1 MFQEEP
7 NILEILDL
15 VEWQKIQDA
24 FANALEVTL
33 QTVFLKGDLL
43 TVPSRTGRLQNEIIE
58 QAANVETFCK
68 DCFLANGAN
77 NPSNIKEI
85 SEFKC
90 PLGLSIF
97 AVPIMAVRDII
108 VAHVI
113 VGPLI
118 LKTRKSPAEYEAD
131 AKKLGVPYDS
141 LMDALIEINVFTYNR
156 VHFITDLITR
166 IFSYISQTAYHK
178 KRLGEIAPKI
188 AEMDPM
194 FSRYY
199 EEKILNALLNA
210 CALALDADSGSVMI
224 LDKKTNSLHIKVSQK
239 IDKDIV
245 DNTNVKIGEGIAGLV
260 AATAQ
265 PLILPKDGDKKGI
278 SDKLKRKNIKSSMVV
293 PLGKVTKENI
303 KDLYGVINLNVARKE
318 KDFSEKDTALVQEL
332 TNLASIALAGI
343 QHADTSNAP
352 EDETP
357 EK

>member
-1 MFQEEP
+1 MYQDEP

-33 QTVFLKGDLL
+33 QTVFLKGKLL
-43 TVPSRTGRLQNEIIE
+43 TVPSRSGRLHKELIE
-58 QAANVETFCK
+58 QAANVEEFCK
-68 DCFLANGAN
+68 DCFLATDAN
-77 NPSNIKEI
+77 DPSHIKEVT
-85 SEFKC
+85 EFKC

-97 AVPIMAVRDII
+97 AVPIKAVRDKI

-113 VGPLI
+113 VGPVI
-118 LKTRKSPAEYEAD
+118 LKNRKSPEEYEQD
-131 AKKLGVPYDS
+131 AKKLGVPMDD
-141 LMDALIEINVFTYNR
+141 LTDALIEINVFTYNR
-156 VHFITDLITR
+156 VHFITELITR
-166 IFSYISQTAYHK
+166 IFSYIAQTGYHK

-239 IDKDIV
+239 LDKDIV

-265 PLILPKDGDKKGI
+265 PLILPKDKDKEGI
-278 SDKLKRKNIKSSMVV
+278 GDKLKRKNIKSSMVV
-293 PLGKVTKENI
+293 PLGKMSKENV

-318 KDFSEKDTALVQEL
+318 RDFSEKDTAIVQEL

-343 QHADTSNAP
+343 QHADDTTIP
-352 EDETP
+352 EEDTP
-357 EK
+357 